1 MESGD
6 LKIFQAVAREGSIT
20 KAAQVLNYV
29 QSNVT
34 ARIRLLEAELGLPLF
49 RRTNR
54 GMLLT
59 SAGENLLRYTDQ
71 IISLLE
77 EARRTTQ
84 YSDVPDGSLRVG
96 CIEAAASTYV
106 LPVIQEY
113 QSHYPKV
120 QFQLHTGATHDL
132 VQQVLTDELDGAFI
146 YGPIDES
153 RLNYLPVFEDELVL
167 ISEQNRADME
177 QLLTMPMLFF
187 DVGCTHRAR
196 AESLLKEKG
205 ISSYEIREFGTMEVI
220 VNGVSA
226 GLGVSL
232 LPRSSVAFAEEAGRI
247 SSHSLPEH
255 YRKLEVG
262 FIYPSREIHSAALTE
277 LIHQLQL
284 P

>member
-146 YGPIDES
+146 YGPIHES

-167 ISEQNRADME
+167 ISEQNRADVE

-232 LPRSSVAFAEEAGRI
+232 LPRSSITFAEEAGRI

>member
-1 MESGD
+1 LESGD

-54 GMLLT
+54 GMRLT

-146 YGPIDES
+146 YGPIHES

-167 ISEQNRADME
+167 ISEQNRADVE

-232 LPRSSVAFAEEAGRI
+232 LPRSSVTFAEEAGRI

-262 FIYPSREIHSAALTE
+262 FIYPSGPIHSAALTE
-277 LIHQLQL
+277 LLQQLQL

>member
-146 YGPIDES
+146 YGPIHES

-167 ISEQNRADME
+167 ISEQNRADVE

-232 LPRSSVAFAEEAGRI
+232 LPRSSVTFAEEAGRI